1 MNMTCDLC
9 GGPVLP
15 EGDRGVCSQ
24 CGLTYDA
31 QWVRQR
37 YVNPPV
43 APATSFTPP
52 PVAPTIPF
60 APPTEPSTPAPQ
72 SKKKKSFKWS
82 GVVFALCGIGVFAA
96 GWMADE
102 DPMFSLGMFGA
113 CAAVTVIT
121 IGIIAALGKKN

>member
-60 APPTEPSTPAPQ
+60 TPPTPAVPAPQ
-72 SKKKKSFKWS
+72 TKKKRSFKWA